1 MLTLTVDVE
10 QYAGNGSEGRF
21 LLALQPLL
29 TSLASLEAQVTFFV
43 VGDLV
48 NKSTQPIRDL
58 HGMGHEIALH
68 GYTHR
73 FLKELGPSEFRAEL
87 IRGKEQIEAI
97 TQSPMIG
104 FRAPYFSL
112 TKDALWAPEILSSE
126 GFVYSSSILPSFN
139 PQSGYHEAP
148 RVPFLWPS
156 GLIEFP
162 SPTLG
167 LGKFRL
173 PILGGAYLRLSPK
186 LLVNVAKRNSSKHVG
201 AWSYCHPYDFDVDEE
216 FHVRKENGWL
226 FSKLLFARRRLMLNR
241 INNIVTPGSLSLGQI
256 ANAVS
261 DQHHLSIWDPLEE
274 S

>member
-21 LLALQPLL
+21 LQALQPLL
-29 TSLASLEAQVTFFV
+29 ATLASLEARVTFFI
-43 VGDLV
+43 VGELV
-48 NKSTQPIRDL
+48 SESIPLIRDL
-58 HGMGHEIALH
+58 HNMGHEIALH
-68 GYTHR
+68 GYSHR
-73 FLKELGPSEFRAEL
+73 FLKDVGPSEFRAEL
-87 IRGKEQIEAI
+87 IRGKELIEGVI
-97 TQSPMIG
+97 QSPMIG

-126 GFVYSSSILPSFN
+126 GFVYSSSVLPSFN

-186 LLVNVAKRNSSKHVG
+186 LLVDVAQWSSSKNLG

-216 FHVRKENGWL
+216 FQIRKENGWL
-226 FSKLLFARRRLMLNR
+226 FSKLLFARRHLMLNR

-256 ANAVS
+256 ARAAAEKN
-261 DQHHLSIWDPLEE
+261 QLSIWDPLEKK
-274 S
+274 